1 MRLFE
6 IFESDS
12 DFDESEPL
20 RVATTA
26 VLSKIKSEIDDSA
39 YRSEFTV
46 NALLSK
52 LAAYGIRISHDQLID
67 LVDQEPWSNLISN
80 IQGNQ
85 VVFKGSQEDDTSPE
99 IDDPDDSEATLD
111 QMSKRATKKK
121 EM

>member
-1 MRLFE
+1 M
-6 IFESDS
+6 FESDG
-12 DFDESEPL
+12 DFDEGDPL

-52 LAAYGIRISHDQLID
+52 LAAYGIRISHNQLID

-99 IDDPDDSEATLD
+99 IDDPDNSEATLD

-121 EM
+121 EL